1 VEPLVSEPTDVEHDA
16 ALKRS
21 LVTVWNAGAAGYDG
35 LPGHGLRDGHVEQVW
50 RVAVAGV
57 LGDARAGGRPR
68 LRVLDVGTGTGVV
81 ALLAAGLGHA
91 VTAIDLSEGMLAR
104 ATTRA
109 HELGLAIDFA
119 VGDAEAPAYAD
130 GSFDVVIS
138 RHVLWTLPHPEEAA
152 AHWVALVVPGG
163 LVAVFD
169 GYSPRLAPHRRAL
182 AYLAEQ
188 IDGSRRRPASGHHY
202 SAQLRARLPLAEQH
216 DPSVGERVLTAAG
229 LRDVHVQHLPEID
242 AAERAL
248 LGPLQRLGR
257 PFLHYLATGRR
268 ARA

>member
-1 VEPLVSEPTDVEHDA
+1 MEPLVSELTDAAHDE

-21 LVTVWNAGAAGYDG
+21 LTRVWDAGAAGYDA
-35 LPGHGLRDGHVEQVW
+35 LPGHGLRDGHVEEAW
-50 RVAVAGV
+50 RAAIAGV
-57 LGDARAGGRPR
+57 LGDAREGGAPR
-68 LRVLDVGTGTGVV
+68 LRALDVGTGTGVV

-91 VTAIDLSEGMLAR
+91 VTAIDLSPGMLAR
-104 ATTRA
+104 AITRA

-138 RHVLWTLPHPEEAA
+138 RHVLWTLPHPGEAA
-152 AHWVALVVPGG
+152 AHWAALVVPGG
-163 LVAVFD
+163 LVTVFD

-182 AYLAEQ
+182 AVLAERM
-188 IDGSRRRPASGHHY
+188 DALRRRPASGHHY
-202 SAQLRARLPLAEQH
+202 GAQLRAGLPLAEQR
-216 DPSVGERVLTAAG
+216 DPSAGERVLAAAG
-229 LRDVHVQHLPEID
+229 LADVRAQRLPEID

-248 LGPLQRLGR
+248 LRPLQRLGR

-268 ARA
+268 ACP